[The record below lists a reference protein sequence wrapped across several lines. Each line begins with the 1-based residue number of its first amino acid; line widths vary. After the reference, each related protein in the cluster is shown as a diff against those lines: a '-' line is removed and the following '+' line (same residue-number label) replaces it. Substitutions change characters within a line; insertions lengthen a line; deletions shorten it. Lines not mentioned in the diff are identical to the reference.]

1 MDNCPGVSTLLSQ
14 PLGDLRVTKA
24 VLIRRRS
31 RGTTTLPKSSIDKP
45 SSFRVN
51 PGWVLSFT
59 GAAEPTFLAVLMYL
73 FIPLSMIPGMRMR
86 LREIEGDIQE
96 IDYQIDLE
104 RFGVNNNE
112 SRAEKVLRINEL
124 QLRRYY
130 DLNLSQ
136 NLWVLWLGIVCIF
149 LGVAVIA
156 TALYLTLKVATNSQ
170 ARVITAVLGGV
181 GAILSNAVAAIYL
194 KMNASASESLTE
206 FHGKLVDT
214 NRLLLANLF
223 AARIE
228 DSERRSATLSS
239 LAVAISGASSS
250 DSPKKAQ

>member
-1 MDNCPGVSTLLSQ
+1 MDNCPGDYDPLSQ

-31 RGTTTLPKSSIDKP
+31 RAQRLYQI
-45 SSFRVN
+45 
-51 PGWVLSFT
+51 VLSTSLLVFVLIPV
-59 GAAEPTFLAVLMYL
+59 GFYLLPVRQNPTFLAVLMYL

-96 IDYQIDLE
+96 IDYQIDLD

-250 DSPKKAQ
+250 DNPKKAQ